1 MTRALLIEDEEPA
14 MLRLKRMIG
23 ELDPS
28 MEIAG
33 TLVSVKSTV
42 EWLRRHPSPDLIFMD
57 VQLADGSSFEV
68 FRQVKVETPV
78 IFVTA
83 YDAFAV
89 DAFKVN
95 GIDYLLKPVKKE
107 ELQAAL
113 QRFISLYRQ
122 KDTDY
127 SVLADLLTKK
137 HTSYQKRLVLRYG
150 DLIRTVEVSD
160 AAYFYTEDK
169 VQYVCTRQNL
179 RYPLDST
186 LDQIQETLDPAQ
198 FFRINRQCIVNVSA
212 IEKMV
217 AFSKSRVRVY
227 LDPPHAAETIVSS
240 ERSAAFKAWLTGSE
254 AP

>member
-14 MLRLKRMIG
+14 MLRLRRMIG

-28 MEIAG
+28 IEILD
-33 TLVSVKSTV
+33 TLVSVRSSV
-42 EWLRRHPSPDLIFMD
+42 EWLRSQAAPDLIFMD
-57 VQLADGSSFEV
+57 VQLADGSSFEI
-68 FRQVKVETPV
+68 FRQVRVSSPV

-113 QRFISLYRQ
+113 RRFDSLYKQ
-122 KDTDY
+122 KEIDY
-127 SVLADLLTKK
+127 SALAGLLAKK
-137 HTSYQKRLVLRYG
+137 HTSFQKRLVLRYG

-186 LDQIQETLDPAQ
+186 LDQIQEALDPGQ

-227 LDPPHAAETIVSS
+227 LDPPHATETIVSS
-240 ERSAAFKAWLTGSE
+240 ERSAAFKEWLTGSE
-254 AP
+254 AS